1 MNTIQEIPKGDLQ
14 HFKERVTRWIHVDKQ
29 IEEKMKE
36 VRELKKVR
44 DKELQPLITN
54 FMVNNNVSDLNTE
67 NGKLRCQERKTKKGL
82 NKHNIR
88 DNLSQFLAEQDKLDE
103 AVNKI
108 MNEREIIIKHVI
120 SIIIRLVIITPI
132 IMSLSIKLK
141 HSLMI

>member
-1 MNTIQEIPKGDLQ
+1 MFMNSVQEIPKEEIQ
-14 HFKERVTRWIHVDKQ
+14 YFKEKVTRWLLVDKQ
-29 IEEKMKE
+29 IDELMKQI
-36 VRELKKVR
+36 RDLKKVR

-120 SIIIRLVIITPI
+120 KKVN
-132 IMSLSIKLK
+132 
-141 HSLMI
+141 

>member
-1 MNTIQEIPKGDLQ
+1 MFMNSMQEIPKEEIQ
-14 HFKERVTRWIHVDKQ
+14 FFKEKVTRWLHVDKQ
-29 IEEKMKE
+29 IDDLMKQ
-36 VRELKKVR
+36 VRDLKKVR
-44 DKELQPLITN
+44 DKELQPEITS

-108 MNEREIIIKHVI
+108 MNEREIVVKHVI
-120 SIIIRLVIITPI
+120 KKV
-132 IMSLSIKLK
+132 K
-141 HSLMI
+141 